1 MANDEQLLSGLQEIP
16 LPPLVSYWPR
26 TMGWAI
32 LAAILVAAV
41 AYAVWR
47 WHRRRL
53 ANRYRRTALLRL
65 RELQRQAD
73 DPSARSSSL
82 SMLPQL
88 VKQTALSF
96 CPRHRIASLSDRTWL
111 EFLDRTYRPRGF
123 AEGPGRLLPRLAYA
137 SPDELSRIPD
147 TDIQAL
153 FSLVGNWITHHRACV

>member
-96 CPRHRIASLSDRTWL
+96 
-111 EFLDRTYRPRGF
+111 
-123 AEGPGRLLPRLAYA
+123 
-137 SPDELSRIPD
+137 
-147 TDIQAL
+147 
-153 FSLVGNWITHHRACV
+153 